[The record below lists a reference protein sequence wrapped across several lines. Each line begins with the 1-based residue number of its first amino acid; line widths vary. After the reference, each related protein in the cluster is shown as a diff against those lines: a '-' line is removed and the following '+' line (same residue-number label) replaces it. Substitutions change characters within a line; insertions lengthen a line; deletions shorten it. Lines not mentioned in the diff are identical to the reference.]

1 MELALRFRPL
11 TTSYFLARIFFT
23 SWAINST
30 LLVQSMWKVIC
41 SAAILLIC
49 FGCVRRNSEGQP
61 IAANSYLHKKPPE
74 LVVEKWL
81 TPKPDTRGKWVLI
94 DFWATW
100 CPPCREAIPEL
111 NLLAKKFGDKLV
123 VIGIT
128 DEEEADVRK
137 MRTPQIEYFVASDTK
152 GTTKKRIQVELIPH
166 VILIDPQGFVRYEGY
181 PDEKGYE
188 LTEKK
193 VEELFAKYSK

>member
-1 MELALRFRPL
+1 
-11 TTSYFLARIFFT
+11 
-23 SWAINST
+23 
-30 LLVQSMWKVIC
+30 MWKVIC

-152 GTTKKRIQVELIPH
+152 GTTKKRIHVELIPH